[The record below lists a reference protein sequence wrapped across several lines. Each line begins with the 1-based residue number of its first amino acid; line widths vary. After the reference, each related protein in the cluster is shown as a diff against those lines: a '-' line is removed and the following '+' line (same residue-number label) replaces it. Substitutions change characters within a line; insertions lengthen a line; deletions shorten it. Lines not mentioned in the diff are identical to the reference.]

1 MTMAKAI
8 PLTSEALRAPQI
20 TPQAATPARSAS
32 AMATSAESA
41 FASVPD
47 SAQTPHSDPLP
58 IQARKYGGNQP
69 KPEQVPL
76 QLRIP
81 REAARAIKIAA
92 AEREMTIS
100 DFMLMC
106 FVTHIQADKTQP

>member
-1 MTMAKAI
+1 MAKAI

-20 TPQAATPARSAS
+20 TPKAATPARSAWVQ
-32 AMATSAESA
+32 AAQEATGTTSAPTAEA
-41 FASVPD
+41 DATTTPAS
-47 SAQTPHSDPLP
+47 
-58 IQARKYGGNQP
+58 ARKYGSNQP

-81 REAARAIKIAA
+81 RDAARAIKIAA

-106 FVTHIQADKTQP
+106 FATQLHAEKTTP

>member
-1 MTMAKAI
+1 MAKAI

-20 TPQAATPARSAS
+20 TPKAATPARSAWAQAVQEAAGPTS
-32 AMATSAESA
+32 TPTAEAGAAATP
-41 FASVPD
+41 AS
-47 SAQTPHSDPLP
+47 
-58 IQARKYGGNQP
+58 ARKYGGNQP

-81 REAARAIKIAA
+81 RDAARSIKIAA

-106 FVTHIQADKTQP
+106 FATQLQAEKTTP